1 MAPSSTILVVD
12 DTDEIRTLLVL
23 IVGRSLPQARI
34 VETNDLDSALAALAV
49 GNITGVITDHTLCDQ
64 TGIPLVVAAR
74 EADVPVIMV
83 SADLA
88 NRSAALAAGA
98 NAFVTKPFELG
109 KFMDLITQL
118 FQH

>member
-1 MAPSSTILVVD
+1 MTPSSTILVVD
-12 DTDEIRTLLVL
+12 DTDEVRTLLVL

-34 VETNDLDSALAALAV
+34 VETDARDSALAALAA
-49 GNITGVITDHTLCDQ
+49 GTITGVITDYTLRDQ
-64 TGIPLVVAAR
+64 TGIPIVVAAR

-98 NAFVTKPFELG
+98 NAFVTKPFDLSQ
-109 KFMDLITQL
+109 FMDLITRL